1 MKRIVR
7 APTAELLA
15 ARRSLEGLNGAVI
28 LEDLS
33 WDKGGKNWTL
43 RLRLTPDL
51 QPTDHV
57 PASSDWVVCLDDT
70 YPWGSIE
77 FYPAAQNGLTST
89 FPHQSC
95 NLQNRTA
102 PDRRKGK
109 LCLDTPLRSF
119 KRYQLDD
126 EPFASDDR
134 LQWHTERALNW
145 LVLASRDE
153 LSPAGEVFELAD
165 FPIGLPD
172 TTVAFAEGLD
182 SLDRWNVST
191 SSNGFVEVVCYHSR
205 PDVFILKR
213 YLTLEKEPIIQ
224 NAWGVE
230 LRRQTVSNKQ
240 ALWLKLA
247 EIPILP
253 PWQAPR
259 NWHELRDALRMQ
271 GFDLDA
277 YLEALFRRGI
287 LDEWRL
293 LLLGFPIPSEW
304 QGPLKRYWWQALRI
318 PALHP
323 PTKPVPG
330 FRPDAKTAWRHNQ
343 TKILK
348 DDSPLVWVRSENW
361 SADQLASRGIME
373 SAITS
378 KRILLIGGGAIGSAV
393 AEMLVRGG
401 CQSLTVVDPDRL
413 RTGNLVRHTLTLD
426 DVEENKGTALARR
439 LNKVG
444 PHTDVD
450 YVDSSFPPEG
460 IRALSKIRSAE
471 VVIDCTG
478 SDEVIEEMARFDWQH
493 QMVFCSIA
501 LGARGRRV
509 FVFGQRAISFPAE
522 HFRSCVTPWLVQE
535 RQEVATG
542 PEFPREGIGCW
553 HPVFPARTDDIWLL
567 SATAM
572 KSLERFLNEESVPS
586 LFAVYEQ
593 VEDHGT
599 FSGVAPA
606 TLEKTN

>member
-1 MKRIVR
+1 VKRIVR
-7 APTAELLA
+7 SPTTELLA
-15 ARRSLEGLNGAVI
+15 ARRSLEGLKGALI
-28 LEDLS
+28 LEDWC
-33 WDKGGKNWTL
+33 WDEGGKNWTL

-57 PASSDWVVCLDDT
+57 PASSDWVVCVDEI
-70 YPWGSIE
+70 YPWGSIV
-77 FYPAAQNGLTST
+77 FYPAVQNGLTST

-95 NLQNRTA
+95 NLEDRTA
-102 PDRRKGK
+102 TDRRKGK

-119 KRYQLDD
+119 KRHQLDD
-126 EPFASDDR
+126 EPFEADDR
-134 LQWHTERALNW
+134 LRWHTERALNW

-153 LSPAGEVFELAD
+153 LSPAGEVFELPD
-165 FPIGLPD
+165 FPVGLPD
-172 TTVAFAEGLD
+172 TTVAFAETLE
-182 SLDRWNVST
+182 SLDRWKE
-191 SSNGFVEVVCYHSR
+191 SSSATGFVEVIRYRSQ
-205 PDVFILKR
+205 PDVFVVSR
-213 YLTLEKEPIIQ
+213 YLTLEKEPLIQ
-224 NAWGVE
+224 NAWGAE
-230 LRRQTVSNKQ
+230 IRRQTISKKH
-240 ALWLKLA
+240 ALWLLLP

-259 NWHELRDALRMQ
+259 TWRELRDALHQQ
-271 GFDLDA
+271 GVDFDS
-277 YLEALFRRGI
+277 YIESLFKRGV

-293 LLLGFPIPSEW
+293 LLLGFPIPTEW
-304 QGPLKRYWWQALRI
+304 QRSPERYWWQAVRI
-318 PALHP
+318 PALHSAS
-323 PTKPVPG
+323 KPVPG
-330 FRPDAKTAWRHNQ
+330 FRPNAKTAWWYNQ

-348 DDSPLVWVRSENW
+348 DDSPLLWVRSENW
-361 SADQLASRGIME
+361 SADQLASRGTME

-378 KRILLIGGGAIGSAV
+378 KRIVLIGGGAVGSAV
-393 AEMLVRGG
+393 AEMLMRGG

-450 YVDSSFPPEG
+450 YVDSSFPPED
-460 IRALSKIRSAE
+460 IRAISKIRSAE

-493 QMVFCSIA
+493 QKAFCSIA
-501 LGARGRRV
+501 LGARGQRV
-509 FVFGQRAISFPAE
+509 FVFGQRAVSFPADD
-522 HFRSCVTPWLVQE
+522 FRSSIAPWLVQE

-553 HPVFPARTDDIWLL
+553 HPAFPARTDDIWLL
-567 SATAM
+567 SATAV
-572 KSLERFLNEESVPS
+572 KSLERFLNEDGVPS

-599 FSGVAPA
+599 FAGVAPA
-606 TLEKTN
+606 TLEKTS